1 MSLLL
6 ALTATG
12 GGYTITCDAGAYALT
27 GQNATILHVAASGYT
42 ITADAGSY
50 NLAGQSAE
58 IVFVGGATDTH
69 DGFWKRQWDKIRERE
84 KQSVKIEEI
93 DEQIE
98 EIKAAVITVATIE
111 KAQAKPTVIDYS
123 EQTRIIEALIAR
135 RAQLIEQEDE
145 ELLLLL

>member
-1 MSLLL
+1 MG
-6 ALTATG
+6 AGLTSFNGWGDSWGNSWGNDEPGAMVGSASFSISATG
-12 GGYTITCDAGAYALT
+12 DLIGVEL
-27 GQNATILHVAASGYT
+27 
-42 ITADAGSY
+42 
-50 NLAGQSAE
+50 
-58 IVFVGGATDTH
+58 ATDTH

-93 DEQIE
+93 EEQIE

-111 KAQAKPTVIDYS
+111 KAQSKPTAIDYS